1 MRKLLKA
8 NFSRLR
14 HDRVFWLLA
23 ALMVFF
29 GASMAIVNAVN
40 IRREGAV
47 WMMDFSLLTYTT
59 LAPILTSV
67 LVALFAGSDYSG
79 GTLRNKLI
87 AGHRRGNIYLANL
100 ITCCCA
106 GLLLCFAFV
115 IPQGVLGPLLGGQ
128 IQSTPMKLLMY
139 GALSLVLMI
148 AFTALFTLIVMLC
161 QNKSHTVAECILLV
175 FVLIFLGAYITSALN
190 EPEYLAGYSYTENGV
205 TLCAIEKAWMEGR
218 TPFRKPISCHLYP
231 IRLMRFSNGTVGL
244 NYHRWSV
251 CAPAR
256 RCGAKLGI
264 PVYKALRE
272 PIVRRFGEEF
282 YRALEAAEE
291 FLHEQER

>member
-79 GTLRNKLI
+79 ETLRNKLI

-175 FVLIFLGAYITSALN
+175 FVLIFLGVYITSALN

-205 TLCAIEKAWMEGR
+205 TVEEPETKNPNYISGTKRQVYEFMQDFTPGGQMLRISDMDTEKPAMLALYDGIILLAA
-218 TPFRKPISCHLYP
+218 TGLGMVFFR
-231 IRLMRFSNGTVGL
+231 
-244 NYHRWSV
+244 
-251 CAPAR
+251 R
-256 RCGAKLGI
+256 RDLK
-264 PVYKALRE
+264 
-272 PIVRRFGEEF
+272 
-282 YRALEAAEE
+282 
-291 FLHEQER
+291 